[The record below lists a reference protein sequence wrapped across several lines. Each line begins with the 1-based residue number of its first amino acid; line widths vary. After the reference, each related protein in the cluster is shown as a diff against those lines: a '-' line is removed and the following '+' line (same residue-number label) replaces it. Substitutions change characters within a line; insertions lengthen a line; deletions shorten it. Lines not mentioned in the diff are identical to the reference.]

1 MSTTDGLPGAAHP
14 AGGLDYVFRA
24 QKRTLIVLV
33 IAQVCSGA
41 GLAAGIT
48 VGALLAQD
56 MLASTGWSGL
66 PSALFTFGSA
76 GAALAVGRLS
86 QRRGRRPGLAAGYTA
101 GAIGSLG
108 IVGAAVLD
116 NLVLL
121 FVALL
126 VYGSGT
132 ATNLQARYAGADL
145 APPAHRARAISTVLV
160 ATTVGAVA
168 GPNLVGVLGE
178 LATSVGIPRLAGP
191 FLLAALAYG
200 SAAAVIATWLR
211 PDPLLLAASLP
222 APSTADDVS
231 GGAADGTS
239 GGAADGTSGG
249 APDGRPASANRAA
262 VAAGAVVMVVTQL
275 VMVAIMTMTP
285 VYMQH
290 HHHALSAAGLVISI
304 HVAAMYLP
312 APISG
317 ALVDRFGVT
326 VVGIL
331 AAAVL
336 AAAGLT
342 AGFAPPE
349 SVPLLAVALALLGF
363 GWSLGLVAGTTA
375 ITNNTPV
382 ATRARTQGTVDVFIA
397 LAGAGG
403 GLASGFIVAAA
414 DFTWL
419 AVLGAV
425 VATIIAP
432 AVLLRKR

>member
-1 MSTTDGLPGAAHP
+1 MSTTDGAPDAANT
-14 AGGLDYVFRA
+14 AGGLDHVARV
-24 QKRTLIVLV
+24 QKRTLTVLV
-33 IAQVCSGA
+33 FAQVCSGA

-56 MLASTGWSGL
+56 MLDSTGWSGL

-86 QRRGRRPGLAAGYTA
+86 QRWGRRPGLAAGYAA

-108 IVGAAVLD
+108 IVAAAVLD
-116 NLVLL
+116 NVALL

-145 APPAHRARAISTVLV
+145 AHPDHRARAISTVLV
-160 ATTVGAVA
+160 ATTLGAVA
-168 GPNLVGVLGE
+168 GPNLVGVLGDV
-178 LATSVGIPRLAGP
+178 AAAIDVPRLAGP

-211 PDPLLLAASLP
+211 PDPLMLAASLP
-222 APSTADDVS
+222 KPDV
-231 GGAADGTS
+231 GDV
-239 GGAADGTSGG
+239 
-249 APDGRPASANRAA
+249 PDGKDGEGPASLNRAA
-262 VAAGAVVMVVTQL
+262 VVAGAVVMVVTQL

-285 VYMQH
+285 VHMQH
-290 HHHALSAAGLVISI
+290 HHHPLSAAGLVISI

-326 VVGIL
+326 VVGVL

-342 AGFAPPE
+342 AAFAPPQ

-382 ATRARTQGTVDVFIA
+382 DTRARTQGTVDVFIA
-397 LAGAGG
+397 VAGAGG
-403 GLASGFIVAAA
+403 GLASGFVVAAA
-414 DFTWL
+414 GFTWL
-419 AVLGAV
+419 AALGAV
-425 VATIIAP
+425 VAMVIAP

>member
-1 MSTTDGLPGAAHP
+1 MSTTDGLPGAASP
-14 AGGLDYVFRA
+14 ASGLDHVARA
-24 QKRTLIVLV
+24 QKRTLTVLV

-56 MLASTGWSGL
+56 MLDSTGWSGL

-86 QRRGRRPGLAAGYTA
+86 QRWGRRPGLAAGYAA

-108 IVGAAVLD
+108 IVAAAVLD
-116 NLVLL
+116 NVALL

-145 APPAHRARAISTVLV
+145 AHPAHRARAISTVLV

-168 GPNLVGVLGE
+168 GPNLVGVLGDV
-178 LATSVGIPRLAGP
+178 AAAIGVPRLAGP

-211 PDPLLLAASLP
+211 PDPLMLAASLP
-222 APSTADDVS
+222 KPAVTGDS
-231 GGAADGTS
+231 
-239 GGAADGTSGG
+239 
-249 APDGRPASANRAA
+249 PDGKDGERPTSLNRAA
-262 VAAGAVVMVVTQL
+262 VVAGAVVMVVTQL

-285 VYMQH
+285 VHMQH
-290 HHHALSAAGLVISI
+290 HHHPLSAAGLVISI

-326 VVGIL
+326 VVGVL

-342 AGFAPPE
+342 AAFAPPQ

-382 ATRARTQGTVDVFIA
+382 DTRARTQGTVDVFIA

-414 DFTWL
+414 GFTWL
-419 AVLGAV
+419 AVLGAIVAV
-425 VATIIAP
+425 VIAP
-432 AVLLRKR
+432 AVLLRRR

>member
-1 MSTTDGLPGAAHP
+1 MSTTDGAPDAANT
-14 AGGLDYVFRA
+14 AGGLDHVARV
-24 QKRTLIVLV
+24 QKRTLTVLV
-33 IAQVCSGA
+33 FAQVCSGA

-56 MLASTGWSGL
+56 MLDSTGWSGL

-86 QRRGRRPGLAAGYTA
+86 QRWGRRPGLAAGYAA

-108 IVGAAVLD
+108 IVAAAVLD
-116 NLVLL
+116 NVALL

-145 APPAHRARAISTVLV
+145 AHPDHRARAISTVLV
-160 ATTVGAVA
+160 ATTLGAVA
-168 GPNLVGVLGE
+168 GPNLVGVLGDV
-178 LATSVGIPRLAGP
+178 AAAIDVPRLAGP

-211 PDPLLLAASLP
+211 PDPLMLAASLP
-222 APSTADDVS
+222 KPDV
-231 GGAADGTS
+231 GDV
-239 GGAADGTSGG
+239 
-249 APDGRPASANRAA
+249 PDGKDGEGPASLNRAA
-262 VAAGAVVMVVTQL
+262 VVAGAVVMVVTQL

-285 VYMQH
+285 VHMQH

-326 VVGIL
+326 VVGFL

-342 AGFAPPE
+342 AAFAPPQ

-414 DFTWL
+414 GFTWL
-419 AVLGAV
+419 AVLGAIVAV
-425 VATIIAP
+425 VIAP
-432 AVLLRKR
+432 AVLLRRR

>member
-1 MSTTDGLPGAAHP
+1 MSAVGDLAR
-14 AGGLDYVFRA
+14 L
-24 QKRTLIVLV
+24 QKRTLTVLV

-56 MLASTGWSGL
+56 MLDSTGWSGL

-76 GAALAVGRLS
+76 GAALVVGRLS
-86 QRRGRRPGLAAGYTA
+86 QRFGRRPGLAVGYAA
-101 GAIGSLG
+101 GAVGSLG
-108 IVGAAVLD
+108 IVAAAVLD
-116 NLVLL
+116 NVVLL

-145 APPAHRARAISTVLV
+145 ARPDHRARAVSTVLV
-160 ATTVGAVA
+160 ATTLGAVA
-168 GPNLVGVLGE
+168 GPNLVGVLGN
-178 LATSVGIPRLAGP
+178 LADTIGVPRLAGP
-191 FLLAALAYG
+191 FLLAAVAYG
-200 SAAAVIATWLR
+200 AAAGVIAALLR
-211 PDPLLLAASLP
+211 PDPLLMAATLRVDVD
-222 APSTADDVS
+222 ATDDS
-231 GGAADGTS
+231 ADGAVA
-239 GGAADGTSGG
+239 G
-249 APDGRPASANRAA
+249 NRAA
-262 VAAGAVVMVVTQL
+262 IIAGAAVMVVTQL

-285 VYMQH
+285 VHMQH

-326 VVGIL
+326 VVGVL

-349 SVPLLAVALALLGF
+349 SVPLLAIALALLGF

-375 ITNNTPV
+375 ITDNTPV
-382 ATRARTQGTVDVFIA
+382 ASRARTQGSVDVFIA

-403 GLASGFIVAAA
+403 GLASGFVVAAA

-419 AVLGAV
+419 GILGAAAAAV
-425 VATIIAP
+425 IAP
-432 AVLLRKR
+432 LVLLKRHTTVAQP

>member
-1 MSTTDGLPGAAHP
+1 MSTTDGAPDAANT
-14 AGGLDYVFRA
+14 AGGLDHVARV
-24 QKRTLIVLV
+24 QKRTLTVLV
-33 IAQVCSGA
+33 FAQVCSGA

-56 MLASTGWSGL
+56 MLDSTGWSGL

-86 QRRGRRPGLAAGYTA
+86 QRWGRRPGLAAGYAA

-108 IVGAAVLD
+108 IVAAAVLD
-116 NLVLL
+116 NVALL

-145 APPAHRARAISTVLV
+145 ADPDHRARAISTVLV
-160 ATTVGAVA
+160 ATTLGAVA
-168 GPNLVGVLGE
+168 GPNLVGVLGDV
-178 LATSVGIPRLAGP
+178 AAAIDVPRLAGP

-211 PDPLLLAASLP
+211 PDPLMLAASLP
-222 APSTADDVS
+222 KPDV
-231 GGAADGTS
+231 GDV
-239 GGAADGTSGG
+239 
-249 APDGRPASANRAA
+249 PDGKDGEGPASLNRAA
-262 VAAGAVVMVVTQL
+262 VVAGAVVMVVTQL

-285 VYMQH
+285 VHMQH
-290 HHHALSAAGLVISI
+290 HHHALSAAGLVISN

-326 VVGIL
+326 VVGFL

-342 AGFAPPE
+342 AAFAPPQ

-414 DFTWL
+414 GFTWL
-419 AVLGAV
+419 AVLGAIVAV
-425 VATIIAP
+425 VIAP
-432 AVLLRKR
+432 AVLLRRR

>member
-1 MSTTDGLPGAAHP
+1 MSTTDGLPGAADP
-14 AGGLDYVFRA
+14 AAETDHVARA
-24 QKRTLIVLV
+24 QKRALTVLV

-56 MLASTGWSGL
+56 MLDSTGWSGL

-86 QRRGRRPGLAAGYTA
+86 QRWGRRPGLAAGYAA

-108 IVGAAVLD
+108 IVAAAVLD
-116 NLVLL
+116 NVALL

-145 APPAHRARAISTVLV
+145 AQPDHRARAISTVLV

-168 GPNLVGVLGE
+168 GPNLVGVLGDV
-178 LATSVGIPRLAGP
+178 AAAIDVPRLAGP

-200 SAAAVIATWLR
+200 SAAAVIVTWLR
-211 PDPLLLAASLP
+211 PDPLTLAASLP
-222 APSTADDVS
+222 EPDVADDS
-231 GGAADGTS
+231 PDRKDDDGPT
-239 GGAADGTSGG
+239 AV
-249 APDGRPASANRAA
+249 NRAA
-262 VAAGAVVMVVTQL
+262 VVAGAVVMVVTQL

-285 VYMQH
+285 VHMQH

-336 AAAGLT
+336 AAAGVT
-342 AGFAPPE
+342 AAVAPPQ

-382 ATRARTQGTVDVFIA
+382 ATRARTQGSVDVFIA
-397 LAGAGG
+397 VAGAGG

-414 DFTWL
+414 GFTWL
-419 AVLGAV
+419 ATLGAV
-425 VATIIAP
+425 VAMVIAP

>member
-1 MSTTDGLPGAAHP
+1 MSTTDGLPGAASP
-14 AGGLDYVFRA
+14 ASGLDHVARA
-24 QKRTLIVLV
+24 QKRTLTVLV

-56 MLASTGWSGL
+56 MLDSTGWSGL

-86 QRRGRRPGLAAGYTA
+86 QRWGRRPGLAAGYAA

-108 IVGAAVLD
+108 IVAAAVLD
-116 NLVLL
+116 NVALL

-145 APPAHRARAISTVLV
+145 ADPDHRARAISTVLV
-160 ATTVGAVA
+160 ATTLGAVA
-168 GPNLVGVLGE
+168 GPNLVGVLGDV
-178 LATSVGIPRLAGP
+178 AAAIDVPRLAGP

-211 PDPLLLAASLP
+211 PDPLMLAASLP
-222 APSTADDVS
+222 KPDV
-231 GGAADGTS
+231 GDV
-239 GGAADGTSGG
+239 
-249 APDGRPASANRAA
+249 PDGKDGEGPASLNRAA
-262 VAAGAVVMVVTQL
+262 VVAGAVVMVVTQL

-285 VYMQH
+285 VHMQH

-326 VVGIL
+326 VVGVL

-342 AGFAPPE
+342 AAFAPPQ

-382 ATRARTQGTVDVFIA
+382 DTRARTQGTVDVFIA
-397 LAGAGG
+397 VAGAGG
-403 GLASGFIVAAA
+403 GLASGFVVAAA
-414 DFTWL
+414 GFTWL
-419 AVLGAV
+419 AALGAV
-425 VATIIAP
+425 VAMVIAP

>member
-1 MSTTDGLPGAAHP
+1 MSTTDGAPDAANT
-14 AGGLDYVFRA
+14 AGGLDHVARV
-24 QKRTLIVLV
+24 QKRTLTVLV
-33 IAQVCSGA
+33 FAQVCSGA

-56 MLASTGWSGL
+56 MLDSTGWSGL

-86 QRRGRRPGLAAGYTA
+86 QRWGRRPGLAAGYAA

-108 IVGAAVLD
+108 IVAAAVLD
-116 NLVLL
+116 NVALL

-145 APPAHRARAISTVLV
+145 AHPDHRARAISTVLV
-160 ATTVGAVA
+160 ATTLGAVA
-168 GPNLVGVLGE
+168 GPNLVGVLGDV
-178 LATSVGIPRLAGP
+178 AAAIDVPRLAGP

-211 PDPLLLAASLP
+211 PDPLMLAASLP
-222 APSTADDVS
+222 KPDV
-231 GGAADGTS
+231 GDV
-239 GGAADGTSGG
+239 
-249 APDGRPASANRAA
+249 PDGKDGEGPASLNRAA
-262 VAAGAVVMVVTQL
+262 VVAGAVVMVVTQL

-285 VYMQH
+285 VHMQH
-290 HHHALSAAGLVISI
+290 HHHPLSAAGLVISI

-326 VVGIL
+326 VVGFL

-342 AGFAPPE
+342 AAFAPPQ

-414 DFTWL
+414 GFTWL
-419 AVLGAV
+419 AVLGAIVAV
-425 VATIIAP
+425 VIAP
-432 AVLLRKR
+432 AVLLRRR

>member
-1 MSTTDGLPGAAHP
+1 MSTTDGLPGAASP
-14 AGGLDYVFRA
+14 ASGLDHVARA
-24 QKRTLIVLV
+24 QKRTLTVLV

-56 MLASTGWSGL
+56 MLDSTGWSGL

-86 QRRGRRPGLAAGYTA
+86 QRWGRRPGLSAGYAA

-108 IVGAAVLD
+108 IVAAAVLD
-116 NLVLL
+116 NVALL

-145 APPAHRARAISTVLV
+145 AHPDHRARAISTVLV
-160 ATTVGAVA
+160 ATTLGAVA
-168 GPNLVGVLGE
+168 GPNLVGVLGDV
-178 LATSVGIPRLAGP
+178 AAAIDVPRLAGP

-211 PDPLLLAASLP
+211 PDPLMLAASLP
-222 APSTADDVS
+222 KPDV
-231 GGAADGTS
+231 GDV
-239 GGAADGTSGG
+239 
-249 APDGRPASANRAA
+249 PDGKDGEGPASLNRAA
-262 VAAGAVVMVVTQL
+262 VVAGAVVMVVTQL

-285 VYMQH
+285 VHMQH
-290 HHHALSAAGLVISI
+290 HHHPLSAAGLVISI

-326 VVGIL
+326 VVGVL

-342 AGFAPPE
+342 AAFAPPQ

-414 DFTWL
+414 GFTWL
-419 AVLGAV
+419 AVLGAIVAV
-425 VATIIAP
+425 VIAP
-432 AVLLRKR
+432 AVLLRRR

>member
-1 MSTTDGLPGAAHP
+1 MSTTDGAPDAANT
-14 AGGLDYVFRA
+14 AGGLDHVARV
-24 QKRTLIVLV
+24 QKRTLTVLV
-33 IAQVCSGA
+33 FAQVCSGA

-56 MLASTGWSGL
+56 MLDSTGWSGL

-86 QRRGRRPGLAAGYTA
+86 QRWGRRPGLAAGYAA

-108 IVGAAVLD
+108 IVAAAVLD
-116 NLVLL
+116 NVALL

-145 APPAHRARAISTVLV
+145 ADPDHRARAISTVLV
-160 ATTVGAVA
+160 ATTLGAVA
-168 GPNLVGVLGE
+168 GPNLVGVLGDV
-178 LATSVGIPRLAGP
+178 AAAIDVPRLAGP

-211 PDPLLLAASLP
+211 PDPLMLAASLP
-222 APSTADDVS
+222 KPDV
-231 GGAADGTS
+231 GDV
-239 GGAADGTSGG
+239 
-249 APDGRPASANRAA
+249 PDGKDGEGPASLNRAA
-262 VAAGAVVMVVTQL
+262 VVAGAVVMVVTQL

-285 VYMQH
+285 VHMQH

-326 VVGIL
+326 VVGFL

-342 AGFAPPE
+342 AAFAPPQ

-414 DFTWL
+414 GFTWL
-419 AVLGAV
+419 AVLGAIVAV
-425 VATIIAP
+425 VIAP
-432 AVLLRKR
+432 AVLLRRR

>member
-1 MSTTDGLPGAAHP
+1 MSTTDGAPDAANT
-14 AGGLDYVFRA
+14 AGGLDHVARV
-24 QKRTLIVLV
+24 QKRTLTVLV
-33 IAQVCSGA
+33 FAQVCSGA

-56 MLASTGWSGL
+56 MLDSTGWSGL

-86 QRRGRRPGLAAGYTA
+86 QRWGRRPGLAAGYAA

-108 IVGAAVLD
+108 IVAAAVLD
-116 NLVLL
+116 NVALL

-145 APPAHRARAISTVLV
+145 ADPDHRARAISTVLV
-160 ATTVGAVA
+160 ATTLGAVA
-168 GPNLVGVLGE
+168 GPNLVGVLGDV
-178 LATSVGIPRLAGP
+178 AAAIDVPRLAGP

-211 PDPLLLAASLP
+211 PDPLMLAASLP
-222 APSTADDVS
+222 KPDV
-231 GGAADGTS
+231 GDV
-239 GGAADGTSGG
+239 
-249 APDGRPASANRAA
+249 PDGKDGEGPASLNRAA
-262 VAAGAVVMVVTQL
+262 VVAGAVVMVVTQL

-285 VYMQH
+285 VHMQH
-290 HHHALSAAGLVISI
+290 HHHPLSAAGLVISI

-326 VVGIL
+326 VVGFL

-342 AGFAPPE
+342 AAFAPPQ

-414 DFTWL
+414 GFTWL
-419 AVLGAV
+419 AVLGAIVAV
-425 VATIIAP
+425 VIAP
-432 AVLLRKR
+432 AVLLRRR